1 MGNWRRFL
9 LTAVY
14 QGGSVHLIKGQ
25 DAIQKGAA
33 FEPNQFSGLILFDG
47 CGITAGDAYQPITS
61 GKIYATIQNNFGF
74 NGYRLR
80 VGFEPQIW
88 NASTTT
94 WDEWDWGI
102 DDTVNYDWRHG
113 KPLVRSI
120 EVKENTNKKDCY
132 SIEFV
137 ATNMGPL
144 EQDDTP
150 ADDQPCEVAV
160 NMVSRPRQVNAYR
173 TEDPNSRLVFPTYGV
188 TGCSGDFG
196 WEGSDYFG
204 CTLADIDIAGQP
216 IDFNGQPARVAIEQ
230 TYITIDLIVRGPYQ
244 SWFGTHSPQEET
256 FTDPTYVNILD
267 AQETWVNRRNID
279 DGLFGYA
286 QGELLC
292 NDISI
297 QPLHYEYKRVSFSF
311 IRDEWFHMEQIPWM
325 PGGTK
330 IETIDY
336 CGQDDDE
343 MVYLNA
349 QYVTWRQSY
358 LMGFSVCGGPNG
370 TDGDYFRY
378 PAFRRAWAQI
388 TGTTGDRSFVCEPC
402 S

>member
-1 MGNWRRFL
+1 M
-9 LTAVY
+9 TAVY

-25 DAIQKGAA
+25 DGIAVGAA

-204 CTLADIDIAGQP
+204 CTLADIDIKGQP

-244 SWFGTHSPQEET
+244 AWWGTYSPQEET
-256 FTDPTYVNILD
+256 FTDPNYVNILD

-370 TDGDYFRY
+370 TDADYFRY

>member
-25 DAIQKGAA
+25 DSIQVGAA
-33 FEPNQFSGLILFDG
+33 FEPNQFSGVILFDG
-47 CGITAGDAYQPITS
+47 CGITAGDSFQPITS
-61 GKIYATIQNNFGF
+61 GKILTHVQHKNGF

-80 VGFEPQIW
+80 VGYEPQIW

-94 WDEWDWGI
+94 WEEWDWGI
-102 DDTVNYDWRHG
+102 DLDVSYVWRHG
-113 KPLVRSI
+113 KPLVRTM
-120 EVKENTNKKDCY
+120 EVKENTNKKDCF

-144 EQDDTP
+144 ERGDDIVT
-150 ADDQPCEVAV
+150 DTPCEVAT

-173 TEDPNSRLVFPTYGV
+173 TEDPNSRLIFPTYGV

-196 WEGSDYFG
+196 WEGSDWFG

-230 TYITIDLIVRGPYQ
+230 TYITIDMIVRGPYQ
-244 SWFGTHSPQEET
+244 SWWDTYSPMQET
-256 FTDPTYVNILD
+256 FTDPTYTNILD

-292 NDISI
+292 NDISM
-297 QPLHYEYKRVSFSF
+297 QPLHYEYKRVTFSF

-330 IETIDY
+330 IETVSY
-336 CGQDDDE
+336 CEDDDDQ

-349 QYVTWRQSY
+349 EYVTWRQSY
-358 LMGFSVCGGPNG
+358 LMGFSVCGGP
-370 TDGDYFRY
+370 DGSPADYFRF

-388 TGTTGDRSFVCEPC
+388 AGNTGDQAFVCEPC